1 MYSLLQFDVL
11 MKFKKRKSSISK
23 YIIDESF
30 TPTVTIQ
37 LPIYNEKYVVERL
50 LDSICRIEYPLQ
62 KLQIQILD
70 DSTDET
76 SQFIEQ
82 KVSHYKR
89 LGFDIEHIRRED
101 RRGFKAGALAYG
113 MTLVKG
119 DFIAIFD
126 ADFLPTTGFLKNNIG
141 YFINSKVGV
150 VQTPWKHLNENHSLL
165 TKLQA
170 FGLDAHFSIEQGGR
184 NNGDH
189 FINFNGTAGIWRKS
203 CIEQSG
209 GWSAETLTE
218 DLDLSYKAQLA
229 GWKFLFNPAVGSPAE
244 LPINMAALKTQQYRW
259 TKGAAECAR
268 KNLKN
273 LIYSDQSNSTK
284 LHGIFH
290 LLNSFIFIAIAF
302 TAILSV
308 PLMIVKYN
316 NPELNWVFNSGL
328 VFLIS
333 FGILGYYYW
342 ESIKYNNVKSNRKL
356 LFFSAYFPIFLS
368 FSMGLSVGNA
378 IGVIE
383 GYMGRKTPFV
393 RTPKFN
399 IVNNSDTFLGK
410 SYLKS
415 GFSIITMIEILLTFY
430 FLSAILLA
438 FVLNDFGLL
447 PLHVLLFVGFGGIL
461 FISAKHA
468 LAR

>member
-1 MYSLLQFDVL
+1 MYSLSQFDVL
-11 MKFKKRKSSISK
+11 MKFKKRKSSVSK

-50 LDSICRIEYPLQ
+50 IDSICRIEYPLQ

-76 SQFIEQ
+76 SQLIEQ

-113 MTLVKG
+113 MALVKG

-189 FINFNGTAGIWRKS
+189 FINFNGTAGIW
-203 CIEQSG
+203 Q
-209 GWSAETLTE
+209 
-218 DLDLSYKAQLA
+218 
-229 GWKFLFNPAVGSPAE
+229 
-244 LPINMAALKTQQYRW
+244 
-259 TKGAAECAR
+259 
-268 KNLKN
+268 
-273 LIYSDQSNSTK
+273 
-284 LHGIFH
+284 GITH
-290 LLNSFIFIAIAF
+290 
-302 TAILSV
+302 
-308 PLMIVKYN
+308 
-316 NPELNWVFNSGL
+316 
-328 VFLIS
+328 
-333 FGILGYYYW
+333 
-342 ESIKYNNVKSNRKL
+342 
-356 LFFSAYFPIFLS
+356 
-368 FSMGLSVGNA
+368 
-378 IGVIE
+378 
-383 GYMGRKTPFV
+383 
-393 RTPKFN
+393 N
-399 IVNNSDTFLGK
+399 I
-410 SYLKS
+410 
-415 GFSIITMIEILLTFY
+415 
-430 FLSAILLA
+430 
-438 FVLNDFGLL
+438 
-447 PLHVLLFVGFGGIL
+447 
-461 FISAKHA
+461 
-468 LAR
+468 

>member
-1 MYSLLQFDVL
+1 MYSLSQFDVL

-302 TAILSV
+302 TAIFSV

-316 NPELNWVFNSGL
+316 NPELNWVFNSGP